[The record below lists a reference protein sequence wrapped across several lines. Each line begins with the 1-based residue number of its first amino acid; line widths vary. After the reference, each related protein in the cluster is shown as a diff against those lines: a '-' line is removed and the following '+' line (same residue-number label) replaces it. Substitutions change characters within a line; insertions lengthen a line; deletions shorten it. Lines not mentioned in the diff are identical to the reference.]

1 MYINYNINMYQS
13 GSVVF
18 LSLLLKMEGFF
29 TFVAVFDGS
38 ECDGGYDDVF
48 NHMFL
53 KAYIFQMCN

>member
-1 MYINYNINMYQS
+1 M
-13 GSVVF
+13 VF

-53 KAYIFQMCN
+53 KAYIFKMCN

>member
-1 MYINYNINMYQS
+1 M
-13 GSVVF
+13 F

-48 NHMFL
+48 NHTFL
-53 KAYIFQMCN
+53 KYIFLKHVIKNIIILHSHI